1 VQLVAPQ
8 QMQADV
14 SRGRT
19 WVAKS
24 KDQEMALD
32 QRSHVKIDGRIHS
45 REPSDYRPDLCG
57 IGTRWPSGGCERT
70 K

>member
-1 VQLVAPQ
+1 MQLVAPQ

-32 QRSHVKIDGRIHS
+32 QRSHVKMDGRIHS
-45 REPSDYRPDLCG
+45 RAF
-57 IGTRWPSGGCERT
+57 
-70 K
+70 